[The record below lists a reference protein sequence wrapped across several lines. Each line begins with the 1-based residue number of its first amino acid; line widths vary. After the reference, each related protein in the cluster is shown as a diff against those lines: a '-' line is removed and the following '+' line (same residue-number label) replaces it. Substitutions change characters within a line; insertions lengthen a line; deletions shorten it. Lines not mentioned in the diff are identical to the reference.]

1 MRGNVSKKLISTVV
15 AATLMLG
22 SFSINAYAKEDNN
35 QFEGKVSIGD
45 FGLYTKI
52 AGEGKV
58 SVVFDS
64 GYNDGI
70 NTESDPQK
78 GWGEIQQEISKY
90 ARTVTYDRAGLGKS
104 DDTANREPLNDKD
117 RQLLMNNNFCSVSY
131 DSSIFEKGNGKT
143 AIDKARNLHA
153 LLRAKGVKAP
163 YLLVAH
169 SIASLDAVE
178 FTKLYRKE
186 VAGIIMVDGSGK
198 NVMGD
203 AMNFI
208 NSNMPELK
216 ESLLGQFTKADG
228 TIDEVLQ
235 SEQQVYQAGDVLRNV
250 PLTYLSAD
258 DEGMGPIYQ
267 AVVNAEQEDWL
278 SCSNYSK
285 RIPVPNSG
293 HYIYIDQPQ
302 YVVNAIKDMI
312 NTIENKNSPHKDDN
326 QKIMK

>member
-1 MRGNVSKKLISTVV
+1 MKGNVSKKLIYTLVV
-15 AATLMLG
+15 ATLMLG
-22 SFSINAYAKEDNN
+22 SFSINAYAKEQNN

-52 AGEGKV
+52 AGKGKV

-64 GYNDGI
+64 GYGDGI
-70 NTESDPQK
+70 NTDSDPKK
-78 GWGEIQQEISKY
+78 GWGEIQQKISEY

-104 DDTANREPLNDKD
+104 DDTDNREPLNDID

-131 DSSIFEKGNGKT
+131 DSSIFKKGNGKT

-153 LLRAKGVKAP
+153 LLKAKGVKAP

-169 SIASLDAVE
+169 SIGSFDAVE
-178 FTKLYRKE
+178 FTKLYPKE

-203 AMNFI
+203 MLNFI

-216 ESLLGQFTKADG
+216 EAFLGQFTKADG
-228 TIDEVLQ
+228 TLDEQLQ
-235 SEQQVYQAGDVLRNV
+235 SAQQVYQAGDVLRNV
-250 PLTYLSAD
+250 PLTYLSAI
-258 DEGMGPIYQ
+258 DEGMGPLYQ

-312 NTIENKNSPHKDDN
+312 NTIENKNSPHKDIN
-326 QKIMK
+326 KK